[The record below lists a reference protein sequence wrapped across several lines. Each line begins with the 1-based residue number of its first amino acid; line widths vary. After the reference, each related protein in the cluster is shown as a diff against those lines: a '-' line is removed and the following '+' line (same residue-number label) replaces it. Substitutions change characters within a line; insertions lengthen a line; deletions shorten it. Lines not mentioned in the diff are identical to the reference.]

1 MAHAIAPEPIDVDA
15 DRDPGLARAFEA
27 FLRFVARYWFRF
39 RVRGVENVPAQP
51 ALFVGNHSGIGIA
64 DVICLLGSRTEI
76 APHRRAV
83 GLMHDLF
90 VNMPIVGR
98 LSRAAGAVSAH
109 PAHAR
114 QALARGYHVAVFPG
128 GNLDACRPI
137 TEARRVVFG
146 KRRGYVRL
154 ALETGAPV
162 VPIATLGSHPTYV
175 LLPWI
180 GDAIGPWFRRLG
192 LSRDERTPVPLASLL
207 VLDAVVGVALGVFP
221 WWTILVA
228 LVVLLVPNPCR
239 IESVILEPIDLR
251 AATAHVE
258 DPEERIELANDIVL
272 RRLQAVVARGR
283 GADAQGS
290 GAKRKSVPQR

>member
-1 MAHAIAPEPIDVDA
+1 MVRSNALVPIDIDA
-15 DRDPGLARAFEA
+15 ERDPGLARVFEA
-27 FLRFVARYWFRF
+27 FLGLVARYWFRF
-39 RVRGVENVPAQP
+39 RVHGTDNVPAE
-51 ALFVGNHSGIGIA
+51 AAIFVGNHSGIGIA
-64 DVICLLGSRTEI
+64 DVICLLGARAQI

-90 VNMPIVGR
+90 VNMPLVGR
-98 LSRAAGAVSAH
+98 LVRAAGAVSAR

-180 GDAIGPWFRRLG
+180 GDWVGPWLRRWG
-192 LSRDERTPVPLASLL
+192 LSRDERLPVPLASLV
-207 VLDAVVGVALGVFP
+207 VLGAVVGLALGLLP
-221 WWTILVA
+221 WWSLLVA
-228 LVVLLVPNPCR
+228 LLVLLVPNPCR
-239 IESVILEPIDLR
+239 IDSVILEPIDLR
-251 AATAHVE
+251 AATSHVD
-258 DPEERIELANDIVL
+258 DPEARIELANAIVH
-272 RRLQAVVARGR
+272 RRLQDVLTRG
-283 GADAQGS
+283 
-290 GAKRKSVPQR
+290 VP